1 MVPESLYRKPQSHQ
15 SSVFDFVVLG
25 ILSSE
30 KFSAELLPNVVPVL
44 ARFARVRIE
53 DSSRNRFASTTYFA
67 QSQTTL
73 FPRILF
79 MGGNNRG
86 GTFRGEF
93 SEGNFPERIFRG
105 NFPGEIFRGEFS
117 GGEYSGHRF
126 NACAE
131 ASHYNN
137 GELTYLHGYFG
148 KDCELS
154 S

>member
-117 GGEYSGHRF
+117 GGIFREEFSEKFSWAEFSGEEFSWEEFSGGEYSGH
-126 NACAE
+126 
-131 ASHYNN
+131 H
-137 GELTYLHGYFG
+137 
-148 KDCELS
+148 
-154 S
+154 